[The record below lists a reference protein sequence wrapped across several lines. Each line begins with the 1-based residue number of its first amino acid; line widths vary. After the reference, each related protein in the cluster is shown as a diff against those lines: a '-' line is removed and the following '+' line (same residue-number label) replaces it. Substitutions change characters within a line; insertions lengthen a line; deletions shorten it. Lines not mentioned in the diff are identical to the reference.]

1 MYMPSFFGESLF
13 DEWMGAQLAQMNQ
26 IDHALYG
33 KHADHVMKTDVKEN
47 ENGYEVE
54 MDLPGFKKEQLSVT
68 LNNGYLTVCAAKGLD
83 KDEKDKS
90 GRLIRQ
96 ERYAGSMQRSFYVGS
111 GVTEQDVT
119 ARFEDGVLHLNLP
132 KKDSRRLPENHQI
145 LIGD

>member
-1 MYMPSFFGESLF
+1 
-13 DEWMGAQLAQMNQ
+13 MGAQLAQLNQ

-111 GVTEQDVT
+111 GVTEQDIT

-132 KKDSRRLPENHQI
+132 NKDSRRLPETHQI